1 MRATVPAHRCSL
13 GEQKT
18 CKSNYA
24 IKRIPLQVFV
34 YKYNMRNDKS
44 QLTPM
49 KLRERVGLTQRQV
62 SVALDK
68 RQSTISDWERGI
80 TSPRLTLKEVQELM
94 QLYNCTLD
102 ELVEAFE
109 MVKPSEHPQLTE

>member
-1 MRATVPAHRCSL
+1 MK
-13 GEQKT
+13 E
-18 CKSNYA
+18 
-24 IKRIPLQVFV
+24 
-34 YKYNMRNDKS
+34 DKS

-68 RQSTISDWERGI
+68 RQGTISDWERGI
-80 TSPRLTLKEVQELM
+80 TSPRLTLKEVKELM
-94 QLYNCTLD
+94 HLYDCTLD

-109 MVKPSEHPQLTE
+109 LVRPSEHPQQTK

>member
-1 MRATVPAHRCSL
+1 M
-13 GEQKT
+13 E
-18 CKSNYA
+18 
-24 IKRIPLQVFV
+24 
-34 YKYNMRNDKS
+34 NDKS

-80 TSPRLTLKEVQELM
+80 TSPRLTLKEVKGLLE
-94 QLYNCTLD
+94 LYNCTLD
-102 ELVEAFE
+102 DLINAFD
-109 MVKPSEHPQLTE
+109 VVRSDSEHPQET